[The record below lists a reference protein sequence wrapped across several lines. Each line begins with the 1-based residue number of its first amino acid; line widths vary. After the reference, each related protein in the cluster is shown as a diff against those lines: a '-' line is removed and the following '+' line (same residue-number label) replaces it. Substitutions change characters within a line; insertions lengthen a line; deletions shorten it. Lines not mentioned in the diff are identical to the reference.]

1 MSSEARPADE
11 TESTSTR
18 GLETVTAV
26 GETVTGAVAIVAA
39 VFGYIVF
46 VPLWVYVPESVAGTT
61 NSPAMMPKV
70 YCVALGILGSIVAV
84 RGLALLKTARGT
96 PAIAN
101 ADWRRVVA
109 TLALCAVYL
118 LGIESIGLPL
128 ASALALAGA
137 MVLFGE
143 RRPIMIATTAVVL
156 PLLLWAFFVKVANVP
171 MPDPIIEIGMPAM
184 PTIWA

>member
-1 MSSEARPADE
+1 MPSGASPADE
-11 TESTSTR
+11 AESASAR

-26 GETVTGAVAIVAA
+26 GETVTGAVAIVVA

-46 VPLWVYVPESVAGTT
+46 VPLWVYVPASVAGTT

-70 YCVALGILGSIVAV
+70 YCVALGILGAIVAV

-109 TLALCAVYL
+109 ILILCAAYL
-118 LGIESIGLPL
+118 LGIELIGLPL
-128 ASALALAGA
+128 SSALVLVGA

-143 RRPIMIATTAVVL
+143 RRPVMIATTAVVL

-171 MPDPIIEIGMPAM
+171 MPDPVIEIGMPAM
-184 PTIWA
+184 STIWA

>member
-1 MSSEARPADE
+1 MSSDARPVDDAE
-11 TESTSTR
+11 PVSAR

-46 VPLWVYVPESVAGTT
+46 VPLWVYVPASVAGTT

-70 YCVALGILGSIVAV
+70 YCVALGILGAIVAV

-96 PAIAN
+96 PVIAN

-118 LGIESIGLPL
+118 LGIELIGLPF

-143 RRPIMIATTAVVL
+143 RRPAMVAATAFVL

-171 MPDPIIEIGMPAM
+171 MPDPIVEIGALGVSTP
-184 PTIWA
+184 WA